1 MPGIYDA
8 FLSRYKSYTEIQ
20 KVAIPI
26 VSRGSNCLIVAPT
39 GSGKT
44 ESAVLPLLDSMMQRS
59 GKEGVQVL
67 YITPLRALNRDM
79 LGRLESICAA
89 LQISV
94 AVRHGDTTPSE
105 RARQARKAPMFL
117 ITTPETLQSMLP
129 TKRMGGAL
137 RNIKA
142 VVVDELHELVYSK
155 RGTQLSLAL
164 ERLEEI
170 APGYQR
176 VGISATIGD
185 TNLAMRFLCGGREC
199 ALADV
204 DVRKGIEVRVELPQR
219 GSRELKDFSAR
230 FGLDA
235 AALARLEAIAAHI
248 SGSTSTLVFAN
259 TRQVVEAL
267 GSRLI
272 YLDKEVHF
280 GGIGVHHSSLDR
292 DERIAIENAFKER
305 RLKSIIATSS
315 LELGIDIGS
324 IGLVIQ
330 YGSPRQA
337 LRLMQRI
344 GRSGHREKEVSRGA
358 VIATNVLD
366 AVEAIAVYSNAKAG
380 RIETFEPNSN
390 ALDVLANQ
398 ICGIALDKHMMNIDA
413 LLALIRRSFL
423 YKDFE
428 MAKLSELLTFMGRQ
442 KLIGFDGRVVTSGAR
457 TRMYYYEHL
466 SVIPDVK
473 RIAIR
478 SIADNRL
485 VSMLDERFVASNI
498 EEGSTFITKGLPW
511 KVVSIDNDVVSVE
524 PSAEIQAAVPDWRGE
539 DIPVS
544 YSVAQRVMHLLG
556 RFQDENHC
564 GDAGAN
570 AEIESLVKAQKA
582 CFSPVQN
589 RMTIELL
596 EGYAVLHTYLGTQAN
611 EALSRLLAYMLG
623 SRYGSSTN
631 IRASPYSIF
640 IETER
645 GSEIVG
651 MLKGLN
657 PESIEKVLE
666 GAVASTELFR
676 YKFVAIAKLFGIID
690 KGASISAS
698 MAKRLIRVLNES
710 PVYAETLR
718 ELMRNY
724 FDMGALR
731 DFAKDIGSGKIAV
744 DAVTLDTASPITRI
758 MLDAAYY
765 TRELVAPLRP
775 NSELVEAF
783 AGQVLAKRIELLC
796 TYCGFRFTRN
806 VSDIKDA
813 SRILCPSCDS
823 PMVSLDKPEYA
834 EVVKKR
840 MAGKR
845 LGAKE
850 QKLLKEMM
858 KYASLFDSYG
868 GRAAIALSVYGVGPE
883 TASRALLML
892 RREENLFL
900 MDLLEAQKNYVRT
913 KKYWSA

>member
-1 MPGIYDA
+1 MPGIYEA
-8 FLSRYKSYTEIQ
+8 FLSKYKSYTEIQ

-26 VSRGSNCLIVAPT
+26 VSQRHNCLIVAPT

-44 ESAVLPLLDSMMQRS
+44 EAAVLPLLDLMMQNGS
-59 GKEGVQVL
+59 KEGIQAL

-89 LQISV
+89 LQVSV
-94 AVRHGDTTPSE
+94 AVRHGDTAPSE
-105 RARQARKAPMFL
+105 RARQARKAPMLL
-117 ITTPETLQSMLP
+117 ITTPETLQSILP
-129 TKRMGGAL
+129 TKSMGDAL
-137 RNIKA
+137 HNIKA
-142 VVVDELHELVYSK
+142 VVVDELHELIYSK

-164 ERLEEI
+164 ERLEEL

-176 VGISATIGD
+176 VGISATVGD
-185 TNLAMRFLCGGREC
+185 TNSAMRFLCGGREC
-199 ALADV
+199 KLADV
-204 DVRKGIEVRVELPQR
+204 DVRKGIEVKVEMPQKC
-219 GSRELKDFSAR
+219 SRELKSFSER
-230 FGLDA
+230 FGLDR
-235 AALARLEAIAAHI
+235 AALARLERIAAHI
-248 SGSTSTLVFAN
+248 SGSASTLVFAN

-305 RLKSIIATSS
+305 RLKSLIATSS

-330 YGSPRQA
+330 YGSPRQS

-344 GRSGHREKEVSRGA
+344 GRSGHREKAVSRGV

-380 RIETFEPNSN
+380 HIETFEPHSN

-398 ICGIALDKHMMNIDA
+398 ICGIALDKHAIGIDS
-413 LLALIRRSFL
+413 LLAIIRRSFL

-428 MAKLSELLTFMGRQ
+428 KEKLAELLTFMSRQ
-442 KLIGFDGRVVTSGAR
+442 SLIGFDGNGITSGGR

-485 VSMLDERFVASNI
+485 VAMLDERFVASNI
-498 EEGSTFITKGLPW
+498 EEGATFITKGLPW

-544 YSVAQRVMHLLG
+544 YGVAQRVMRLLD
-556 RFQDENHC
+556 RFDDENHC
-564 GDAGAN
+564 GDEGTD
-570 AEIESLVKAQKA
+570 AEIKRVLKDQKA
-582 CFSPVQN
+582 CFSPLPN
-589 RMTIELL
+589 RLTIELL
-596 EGYAVLHTYLGTQAN
+596 DNCAVLHTYLGTQAN
-611 EALSRLLAYMLG
+611 EALSRLLAYVLG
-623 SRYGSSTN
+623 SRFGGSIN
-631 IRASPYSIF
+631 IRASPYSVF
-640 IETER
+640 IETGN
-645 GSEIVG
+645 GSEVVG
-651 MLKGLN
+651 MIRGLN
-657 PESIEKVLE
+657 PDSVEKVLE
-666 GAVASTELFR
+666 GVIANTELFR
-676 YKFVAIAKLFGIID
+676 YRFIVIAKLFGVID
-690 KGASISAS
+690 KSASISAS
-698 MAKRLIRVLNES
+698 IAKRLIKVLSES

-718 ELMRNY
+718 EIMKNY
-724 FDMGALR
+724 FDMNTLR
-731 DFAKDIGSGKIAV
+731 NFARDISSGKIVV
-744 DAVTLDTASPITRI
+744 DTVTLESASPITRI

-765 TRELVAPLRP
+765 TKELVAPLRP

-783 AGQVLAKRIELLC
+783 AGQVLAKKIELLC
-796 TYCGFRFTRN
+796 TYCGFTFTRN
-806 VSDIKDA
+806 LSDIRDA
-813 SRILCPSCDS
+813 SRILCPNCES
-823 PMVSLDKPEYA
+823 PMVSLNKPEYEA
-834 EVVKKR
+834 VIKKR
-840 MAGKR
+840 MSSKR
-845 LGAKE
+845 LGMRE

>member
-1 MPGIYDA
+1 MPGIYEA
-8 FLSRYKSYTEIQ
+8 FLSKYKSYTEIQ

-26 VSRGSNCLIVAPT
+26 VSQRHNCLIVAPT

-44 ESAVLPLLDSMMQRS
+44 EAAVLPLLDLMMQNGS
-59 GKEGVQVL
+59 KEGIQAL

-89 LQISV
+89 LQVSV
-94 AVRHGDTTPSE
+94 AVRHGDTAPSE
-105 RARQARKAPMFL
+105 RARQARKAPMLL
-117 ITTPETLQSMLP
+117 ITTPETLQSILP
-129 TKRMGGAL
+129 TKSMGDAL
-137 RNIKA
+137 HNIKA
-142 VVVDELHELVYSK
+142 VVVDELHELIYSK

-164 ERLEEI
+164 ERLEEL

-176 VGISATIGD
+176 VGISATVGD
-185 TNLAMRFLCGGREC
+185 TNAAMRFLCGGREC
-199 ALADV
+199 KLADV
-204 DVRKGIEVRVELPQR
+204 DVRKGIEVKVEMPQKC
-219 GSRELKDFSAR
+219 SRELKSFSER
-230 FGLDA
+230 FGLDR
-235 AALARLEAIAAHI
+235 AALARLERIATHI
-248 SGSTSTLVFAN
+248 SGSASTLVFAN

-305 RLKSIIATSS
+305 RLKSLIATSS

-330 YGSPRQA
+330 YGSPRQS

-344 GRSGHREKEVSRGA
+344 GRSGHREKAVSRGV

-380 RIETFEPNSN
+380 HIETFEPHSN

-398 ICGIALDKHMMNIDA
+398 ICGIALDKHAMGIDS
-413 LLALIRRSFL
+413 LLSIIRRSFL

-428 MAKLSELLTFMGRQ
+428 KEKLAELLTFMSRQ
-442 KLIGFDGRVVTSGAR
+442 SLIGFDGNGITSGGR

-485 VSMLDERFVASNI
+485 VAMLDERFVASNI
-498 EEGSTFITKGLPW
+498 EEGATFITKGLPW

-544 YSVAQRVMHLLG
+544 YGVAQRVMRLLD
-556 RFQDENHC
+556 RFDDENHC
-564 GDAGAN
+564 GDEGTD
-570 AEIESLVKAQKA
+570 AEIKRVLKDQKA
-582 CFSPVQN
+582 CFSPLPN
-589 RMTIELL
+589 RLTIELL
-596 EGYAVLHTYLGTQAN
+596 DNCAVLHTYLGTQAN
-611 EALSRLLAYMLG
+611 EALSRLLAYVLG
-623 SRYGSSTN
+623 SRFGGSIN
-631 IRASPYSIF
+631 IRASPYSVF
-640 IETER
+640 IETGN
-645 GSEIVG
+645 GSEVVG
-651 MLKGLN
+651 MIRGLN
-657 PESIEKVLE
+657 PDSVEKVLE
-666 GAVASTELFR
+666 GVIANTELFR
-676 YKFVAIAKLFGIID
+676 YRFIVIAKLFGVID
-690 KGASISAS
+690 KSASISAS
-698 MAKRLIRVLNES
+698 IAKRLIKVLSES

-718 ELMRNY
+718 EIMKNY
-724 FDMGALR
+724 FDMNTLR
-731 DFAKDIGSGKIAV
+731 NFARDISSGKIVV
-744 DAVTLDTASPITRI
+744 DTVTLESASPITRI

-765 TRELVAPLRP
+765 TKELVAPLRP

-783 AGQVLAKRIELLC
+783 AGQVLAKKIELLC
-796 TYCGFRFTRN
+796 TYCGFTFTRN
-806 VSDIKDA
+806 LSDIRDA
-813 SRILCPSCDS
+813 SRILCPNCES
-823 PMVSLDKPEYA
+823 PMVSLNKPEYEA
-834 EVVKKR
+834 VIKKR
-840 MAGKR
+840 MSSKR
-845 LGAKE
+845 LGMRE